1 MTKVDLNGSAK
12 FPLRI
17 RVEIVLALFLA
28 SWLLVMVVIRL
39 LF

>member
-1 MTKVDLNGSAK
+1 MTKVDLNGPSK

-28 SWLLVMVVIRL
+28 SWLFVMVVIRL